1 MKRWVNLIE
10 MRVVDPRSAL
20 RRRMALVPL
29 GFLCGI
35 LACGPDLDLDLDL
48 DLDTLESGWLHPQ
61 TQAMFALEA
70 RCEVDVL
77 GTGLVDV
84 ENDYLPH
91 VISCENGAADFEA
104 LKAQAVAARSYLYY
118 RLATGDGSIRDGQA
132 DQVYTCANEPTA
144 EHYQAVAETAGEV
157 LVYRGEEV
165 AAFYVAGAILSD
177 RVTCVAAPGDNDY
190 SGTEP
195 YVTINWGFIDEGVQ
209 QTHLGWVNAANYA
222 NRGCKS
228 QNGAH
233 CLAESGWGYEDILI
247 FYYGLDIE
255 HVSAEGSCA
264 SPTLL
269 PHTCGVVMDD
279 DVDIRAFD
287 DGSACFVSGC
297 NDITRWEQVSLE
309 DGVEAQWVPAASADA
324 PYCFGRWRLSF
335 AQAGSYEVDVYIP
348 EGLPWVDTATYE
360 IVHQGRSDMV
370 SISQATQKGWVNL
383 GIFDFGAGSFQYVE
397 LSNFV
402 PGGAGTQATGVV
414 FDQVRVRRPGSG
426 TGVGQ
431 DGGTRN
437 EKPIAGDAG
446 MDGGPLDDDL
456 PGVDSAGCGCN
467 LAGGGRAHEL
477 LWWCAL
483 ALFGVRRRWRPRAS
497 NPLSINTQVGSKAHP
512 LRN

>member
-1 MKRWVNLIE
+1 MMRWANPIE
-10 MRVVDPRSAL
+10 MRVFDSHV
-20 RRRMALVPL
+20 LVRERAGL
-29 GFLCGI
+29 VLFGLLFGMV
-35 LACGPDLDLDLDL
+35 ACGP
-48 DLDTLESGWLHPQ
+48 DLDTLESGWLNPDARA
-61 TQAMFALEA
+61 TFALEA
-70 RCEVDVL
+70 RCEVNVL

-165 AAFYVAGAILSD
+165 AAFYVAGAIPSD
-177 RVTCVAAPGDNDY
+177 RVTCIAAPGDNDY

-195 YVTINWGFIDEGVQ
+195 YVTINWGFIDQGVQ

-269 PHTCGVVMDD
+269 PHTCGIVVADG
-279 DVDIRAFD
+279 VDITVFD
-287 DGSACFVSGC
+287 DSSACFVSGC
-297 NDITRWEQVSLE
+297 NDVTRWEQVSLE
-309 DGVEAQWVPAASADA
+309 NGVEAQWVPEASADA

-335 AQAGSYEVDVYIP
+335 AQPGSYALDVYIP
-348 EGLPWVDTATYE
+348 EGLSWVDSASYE
-360 IVHQGRSDMV
+360 VVHQGRSDIV
-370 SISQATQKGWVNL
+370 SVSQAAQKGWATL
-383 GIFDFGAGSFQYVE
+383 GTFEFDTGSFQYVE
-397 LSNFV
+397 LSNLAS
-402 PGGAGTQATGVV
+402 GGSGAPATGVV
-414 FDQVRVRRPGSG
+414 FDQVRVRLPGAG
-426 TGVGQ
+426 TGVGP
-431 DGGTRN
+431 DGGASN
-437 EKPIAGDAG
+437 EKPTGDDGGEDAG
-446 MDGGPLDDDL
+446 TQDDEL
-456 PGVDSAGCGCN
+456 PGVDSPGCGCT
-467 LAGGGRAHEL
+467 LTSERSAHEL
-477 LWWCAL
+477 LWWFAL
-483 ALFGVRRRWRPRAS
+483 ALFSAQRRRRRRAS
-497 NPLSINTQVGSKAHP
+497 NRVSASTQMATK
-512 LRN
+512 LT